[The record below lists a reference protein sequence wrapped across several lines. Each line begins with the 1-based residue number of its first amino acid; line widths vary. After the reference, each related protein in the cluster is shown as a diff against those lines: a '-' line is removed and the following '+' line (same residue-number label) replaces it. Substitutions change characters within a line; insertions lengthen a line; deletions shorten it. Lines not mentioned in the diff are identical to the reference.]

1 MSIDRYA
8 VIGNPVGHSLSPD
21 IHLAFAAQTGE
32 SLNYEK
38 IEAPLN
44 GFADTVQT
52 FLANGGRGVNVTVP
66 FKGDAAAWVQALDPG
81 AAFAD
86 AVNTIVE
93 DPAGGYRGFNTDGP
107 GLVLDL
113 RRLLPGRSGL
123 KVLLLGAGGAA
134 RGVAAPLLDGIAASL
149 TIANRTEEKAAA
161 LALRL
166 AQAGYGTGVRSAGFA
181 APGEGYDLVI
191 NATSAGL
198 GGDVPQIPAATVAG
212 AFCYDM
218 VYGGET
224 AFMAWSR
231 QAAAAGCADGL
242 GMLVGQAALA
252 FQLWRGV
259 LPDVGPVLERLGTT
273 A

>member
-8 VIGNPVGHSLSPD
+8 VIGNPVDHSLSPD
-21 IHLAFAAQTGE
+21 IHLAFAAQTGQ
-32 SLNYEK
+32 SLHYEK

-44 GFADTVQT
+44 GFADTVEE
-52 FLANGGRGVNVTVP
+52 FLGGGGRGVNVTVP
-66 FKGDAAAWVQALDPG
+66 FKGEAAAWVQSLDPG
-81 AAFAD
+81 AGFAD

-113 RRLLPGRSGL
+113 QRLLPGRSGL

-134 RGVAAPLLDGIAASL
+134 RGVAAPLLDGIAGSL
-149 TIANRTEEKAAA
+149 TIANRTAEKAEA
-161 LALRL
+161 LAARL
-166 AQAGYGTGVRSAGFA
+166 EQAGYGKGVRSAGFA
-181 APGEGYDLVI
+181 APGDGYDLVI

-198 GGDVPQIPAATVAG
+198 GGEVPKIPAASVAG

-224 AFMAWSR
+224 AFMAWCR
-231 QAAAAGCADGL
+231 QAAASGCADGL

-252 FQLWRGV
+252 FQHWRGV
-259 LPDVGPVLERLGTT
+259 LPAVEPVLERLGGSR
-273 A
+273 